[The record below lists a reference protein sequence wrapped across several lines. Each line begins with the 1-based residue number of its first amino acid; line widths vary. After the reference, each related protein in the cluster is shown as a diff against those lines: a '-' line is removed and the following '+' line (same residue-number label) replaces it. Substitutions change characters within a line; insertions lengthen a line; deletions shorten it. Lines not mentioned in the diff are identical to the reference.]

1 MPGSFT
7 DYGEDAILE
16 HLFGGTT
23 FVPLATW
30 YIGFFSAA
38 PTDSA
43 AGTELTGN
51 GYARKAVTNNT
62 TNFPAVTAGNPKLLA
77 VDTECFTA
85 TADHSDAVAVGLF
98 DAATLGNLIAWAWLG
113 NDAGKVFTAAA
124 VGDAFTCV
132 GHTFADTNKV
142 RVVAIPGTTLPT
154 GIVAGTTYFIRD
166 SATDTFKLAATSGG
180 AAIDITAAGS
190 GLIALIQPKVIQSGD
205 TVRIL
210 ANELSISLD

>member
-23 FVPLATW
+23 FAPLATW

-38 PTDSA
+38 PTDSS
-43 AGTELTGN
+43 AGTELAGN

-62 TNFPAVTAGNPKLLA
+62 TNFPLVTAGNPKLLA

-85 TADHSDAVAVGLF
+85 SADHSDAVAVGLF
-98 DAATLGNLIAWAWLG
+98 DASTSGNLIAWAWLG
-113 NDAGKVFTAAA
+113 NDSGKVFTATTAD
-124 VGDAFTCV
+124 VFTCV
-132 GHTFADTNKV
+132 GHSFGDTNKV
-142 RVVAIPGTTLPT
+142 RVVAIPGTSLPT
-154 GIVAGTTYFIRD
+154 GISAGTTYFIRD

-190 GLIALIQPKVIQSGD
+190 GLIALIQPKVIQNGD